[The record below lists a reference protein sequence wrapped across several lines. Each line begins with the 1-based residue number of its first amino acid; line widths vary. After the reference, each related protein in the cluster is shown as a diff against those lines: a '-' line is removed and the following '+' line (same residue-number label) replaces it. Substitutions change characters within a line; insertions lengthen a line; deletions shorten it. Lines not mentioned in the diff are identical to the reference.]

1 MDTSRERYLAT
12 LHCLRSPTVVS
23 LSLDK
28 PTLCVTG
35 RTLRNLTYDAVLAGK
50 YLNIRM
56 HSVPHNNQPDG
67 GFNGTDLDI
76 CEPTRPQLAKQ

>member
-1 MDTSRERYLAT
+1 M
-12 LHCLRSPTVVS
+12 
-23 LSLDK
+23 
-28 PTLCVTG
+28 CVTG

-76 CEPTRPQLAKQ
+76 CEPTRPQLAKQPGTDPPASLPSPPPVRTHAHAHEHK